1 MTGRRGK
8 GKGKGSDERKRVLR
22 RGLYTGPSAYT
33 LQPISACRLTF
44 FSLSLLSLGGLYPEH
59 PARPALIDAQSQ
71 CNSSAAAFLQHKHSP
86 VTLLFFMTKKTPTE
100 RDHLNS
106 SFFHNTPP
114 SLNRW
119 MKGETHETR
128 PSHHHVIARLRAL
141 RSRSPLT
148 TAPIIL
154 KCAPYL
160 HMSQMHSLLWGMIF
174 LRR

>member
-1 MTGRRGK
+1 MTGRR

-44 FSLSLLSLGGLYPEH
+44 FFSLFAFSR
-59 PARPALIDAQSQ
+59 RPLPGTPGTPRAHRRSVTVQLFS
-71 CNSSAAAFLQHKHSP
+71 AAFLATQ
-86 VTLLFFMTKKTPTE
+86 TLTRNTLVLHDQKNTHRARPS
-100 RDHLNS
+100 LNS
-106 SFFHNTPP
+106 SFFFHNTPP

>member
-44 FSLSLLSLGGLYPEH
+44 FSLCFLSLSAAFTRNTRHAPRSSTLSGSFLATQTLTRNTLVLH
-59 PARPALIDAQSQ
+59 DQKNTHRARPS
-71 CNSSAAAFLQHKHSP
+71 
-86 VTLLFFMTKKTPTE
+86 
-100 RDHLNS
+100 LNS
-106 SFFHNTPP
+106 KFFFHNTPP

-128 PSHHHVIARLRAL
+128 PSYHHVIARLRAL